1 MESPGEPRRSQGD
14 PRRAPGEP
22 RRRRRRGSLKPES
35 LSQIAKL
42 GESISASI
50 GAAAALALVSGYVV
64 VTLHYSRLGLS
75 SMDFFQPLYVVAGI
89 WALLPFVVVYATA
102 AALEFGFEETWP
114 FVRRVASG
122 AAKPLLAI
130 ATFVVVLGVYLLFL
144 RFVVLG
150 WVAEP
155 GPLLAPFDV
164 PPFVVA
170 IAFLWP
176 LIHYAFSNLHRLFQ
190 RVRPMPVR
198 IGGILFMLCVGLQS
212 VIVGSL
218 VYVYIPASLGGGGPL
233 RVQFLSSPAPAS
245 APSSPAG
252 APGAS
257 RPYLLYAQSS
267 TAYVARE
274 LFGER
279 RRLVFAKDAFDG
291 YVSWGDV
298 AIDDAARLLRSGEIP
313 SASSVPATTATPDTT
328 TGAR

>member
-1 MESPGEPRRSQGD
+1 MLPS
-14 PRRAPGEP
+14 EP

-42 GESISASI
+42 GESISNSI
-50 GAAAALALVSGYVV
+50 LAAAALVLVAGYIVV
-64 VTLHYSRLGLS
+64 SLHFSRLGLS
-75 SMDFFQPLYVVAGI
+75 SIDFFQPLYVIAGI
-89 WALLPFVVVYATA
+89 WALIPFVFVYGTA

-114 FVRRVASG
+114 FVRRFGSGVAR
-122 AAKPLLAI
+122 PLLAV
-130 ATFVVVLGVYLLFL
+130 ATFVVVLGVYALFL

-176 LIHYAFSNLHRLFQ
+176 LVHYAFSNLHRLFW
-190 RVRPMPVR
+190 RVQPMPVR
-198 IGGILFMLCVGLQS
+198 IGGLLFMLSVGLQS
-212 VIVGSL
+212 VIMGSL

-233 RVQFLSSPAPAS
+233 QVQFVSPAVPGARS
-245 APSSPAG
+245 ATPIE
-252 APGAS
+252 AS

-279 RRLVFAKDAFDG
+279 RLLVLAKDSFDG
-291 YVSWGDV
+291 YVSRGDI
-298 AIDDAARLLRSGEIP
+298 AIGDAARLLQSVEATDPAPAP
-313 SASSVPATTATPDTT
+313 SAAPPDSAV
-328 TGAR
+328 GAR

>member
-1 MESPGEPRRSQGD
+1 MRPS
-14 PRRAPGEP
+14 EP

-42 GESISASI
+42 GESISTSI
-50 GAAAALALVSGYVV
+50 AAAAALALVAGYVV
-64 VTLHYSRLGLS
+64 VSLHYSRLGLS
-75 SMDFFQPLYVVAGI
+75 NMDFFQPLYVIAGI
-89 WALLPFVVVYATA
+89 WALLPFVFVYGTA

-114 FVRRVASG
+114 FVSRFAPG
-122 AAKPLLAI
+122 AVRPLLAI
-130 ATFVVVLGVYLLFL
+130 ATFVLVLGVYALFL

-150 WVAEP
+150 WVTRP

-176 LIHYAFSNLHRLFQ
+176 LVHYAFSNLHRLFP

-198 IGGILFMLCVGLQS
+198 ISGLLFMLCIGLQS

-233 RVQFLSSPAPAS
+233 QVQFLS
-245 APSSPAG
+245 AG
-252 APGAS
+252 APGARSAGPIEAS

-274 LFGER
+274 LFGGR
-279 RRLVFAKDAFDG
+279 RLLVFAKGAFEG
-291 YVSWGDV
+291 YVSRGDI
-298 AIDDAARLLRSGEIP
+298 AIDDAARLLQSVEATDPAPASLSAP
-313 SASSVPATTATPDTT
+313 SDSTAGT
-328 TGAR
+328 R